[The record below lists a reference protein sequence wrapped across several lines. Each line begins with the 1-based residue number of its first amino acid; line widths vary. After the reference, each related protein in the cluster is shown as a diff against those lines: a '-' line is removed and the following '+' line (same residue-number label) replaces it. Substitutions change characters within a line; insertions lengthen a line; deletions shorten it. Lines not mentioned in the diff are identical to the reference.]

1 MQKSI
6 CCCCCLCI
14 SRFCLE
20 YHREHQKSK
29 RQEKAGST
37 ETERTSPRKPSAGSP
52 GPAQGGEPRNRR
64 VPTIIGNCCIPAVC
78 SQLLC
83 GGTCSPQWY
92 SDGSRST
99 SLWWRLLKRGKL
111 LLSHRSGFHRIRVVS
126 PQFMVNLTLAH
137 FLRAEFSC
145 SRVNFSMVAL
155 FHYIGSPTNVN
166 FFAVPFSHRSGFPCF
181 SWRRCLR
188 AVEFP
193 GFAVNF
199 FVAAL
204 SHSSGICTRFS
215 FNFVMA
221 TALVHVQ
228 LLSDALTL
236 LGQILCESAFCGIV
250 HRVGMRLALQDH
262 GS

>member
-14 SRFCLE
+14 SRNTRKARGRKKQE
-20 YHREHQKSK
+20 APKQK
-29 RQEKAGST
+29 EPP
-37 ETERTSPRKPSAGSP
+37 PRKPSAGSP
-52 GPAQGGEPRNRR
+52 GPAQGGDPRNRR

-92 SDGSRST
+92 SDGCRST
-99 SLWWRLLKRGKL
+99 SLWWRLLNRVQL

-166 FFAVPFSHRSGFPCF
+166 FFAVPFSHRSGFLRS

-188 AVEFP
+188 AVESP
-193 GFAVNF
+193 GSAVNF

-204 SHSSGICTRFS
+204 SHSSGICTVLIQLCHGDPTCSRSTS
-215 FNFVMA
+215 FWRTHASWSNS
-221 TALVHVQ
+221 L
-228 LLSDALTL
+228 
-236 LGQILCESAFCGIV
+236 
-250 HRVGMRLALQDH
+250 
-262 GS
+262 